1 MAFGT
6 GTHETTMLCIRMIEK
21 YMQDGFKVLDV
32 GSGSGILSIAT
43 AKLGASDVLG
53 IDIDEDAVRVSNENY
68 ELNKV
73 SDKAKAII
81 GDLTV
86 GVDYKA
92 DIVVANLLADIVM
105 RLSKDVTRHLGG
117 KGIFIASGILTEK
130 SEAVENCMK
139 ECGFEIVERTE
150 LGEWCSLVA
159 VNTVI

>member
-1 MAFGT
+1 
-6 GTHETTMLCIRMIEK
+6 
-21 YMQDGFKVLDV
+21 MQDGFKVLDV
-32 GSGSGILSIAT
+32 GSGSGILSIAA

-105 RLSKDVTRHLGG
+105 RLSKDVTRHLGE
-117 KGIFIASGILTEK
+117 KGIFITSGILTEK
-130 SEAVENCMK
+130 SEAVERCI
-139 ECGFEIVERTE
+139 EDCGFRIVEKAV